1 MVNTNATKT
10 ANATKTTNAT
20 KTANNKSKKSSTT
33 TANASLATTTNNDTP
48 QIQQMP
54 IIPTISKA
62 IRKTKKSSGKNELN
76 MDNIEQYIYSD
87 RFSHVYLYN
96 DIDNNSIKEVR
107 IAIDEANKSSNL
119 NSIMTSPKGIVLHIN
134 SPGGANTAGIG
145 LMRIVARSRVPI
157 IVYIE
162 GISASAAT
170 FVSVLAKYRVM
181 APHASI
187 LIHQYAAYGGG
198 QRDEL
203 EFNRK
208 VVEKMYSMMISLY
221 KNNTKIPVS
230 YLDELLEHDLFLTPQ
245 LALEFGI
252 IDKILVPQGSINV
265 EKYFKIN
272 PEYILNKLIIDK
284 KTNFNNIYLYGESGW
299 MDNSF
304 AKSLDLTKQISNI
317 IQKHPIY
324 KLSSNGRN
332 NNLNSITNK
341 GGAKPI
347 VIHISDLGE
356 FNNIYQ
362 ILPIVNILALCPIPT
377 ICIIDGPMNAICMLI
392 AIMCNKAYIYHYA
405 FVTLN
410 FVNFG
415 DNGTK
420 IGDSLYNTKLFIGII
435 QNLLRTYTKL
445 PADII
450 NTILKKRYIFPATK
464 CVEYGIVDGILND

>member
-1 MVNTNATKT
+1 MLEISNTSTTKKNSTNNKPAATTANA
-10 ANATKTTNAT
+10 ANATK
-20 KTANNKSKKSSTT
+20 
-33 TANASLATTTNNDTP
+33 TNNDTP

-62 IRKTKKSSGKNELN
+62 IRKTKKKFDRKTLN

-96 DIDNNSIKEVR
+96 NIDNNSIKEVR
-107 IAIDEANKSSNL
+107 EAIDAANKSVNL
-119 NSIMTSPKGIVLHIN
+119 EDVMAAPKGIVLHIN
-134 SPGGANTAGIG
+134 SPGGAITSGIG

-170 FVSVLAKYRVM
+170 FISVLGKYRVI

-187 LIHQYAAYGGG
+187 LIHQYSSFAFG

-208 VVEKMYSMMISLY
+208 VVEKMYAMMKSLY
-221 KNNTKIPVS
+221 TKHTRIPAS
-230 YLDELLEHDLFLTPQ
+230 YLDEILEHDLFLTPA
-245 LALEFGI
+245 LALEFGLV
-252 IDKILVPQGSINV
+252 DKILTPQSSLNA
-265 EKYFKIN
+265 EKYFKLN
-272 PEYILNKLIIDK
+272 PEYDLNKLIIDK
-284 KTNFNNIYLYGESGW
+284 KTNFNNIYLYGEDNW
-299 MDNSF
+299 MDNTF
-304 AKSLDLTKQISNI
+304 VKSLNLAKQLTKI
-317 IQKHPIY
+317 IQKHPTY
-324 KLSSNGRN
+324 KMSSKGSNHI
-332 NNLNSITNK
+332 NNLNSIISK
-341 GGAKPI
+341 GGSKPI

-362 ILPIVNILALCPIPT
+362 ILPIVNILAICPVPT

-405 FVTLN
+405 FITMN
-410 FVNFG
+410 FVSFG
-415 DNGTK
+415 DSGMK
-420 IGDSLYNTKLFIGII
+420 LGDTLYNTKLFISVI

-445 PADII
+445 PAEII
-450 NTILKKRYIFPATK
+450 NSILKKRYLFPAQK